1 MAHVVFN
8 LELIKEFCDLDEK
21 ELKKYG
27 VDEGEWIPEDFWAG
41 FVAAIDGLVNF
52 LKEGDEGEDS

>member
-1 MAHVVFN
+1 MFN
-8 LELIKEFCDLDEK
+8 LYLIKEFCDLDEK
-21 ELKKYG
+21 EPKKYG